1 MERGNC
7 LCAVI
12 LDGSCLGGKLSERN
26 RPRSG
31 NSLKGNYLGI
41 NCPGGQLLQLFKDL
55 LS

>member
-1 MERGNC
+1 MERGMC
-7 LCAVI
+7 LGAVI

-26 RPRSG
+26 RPRRG
-31 NSLKGNYLGI
+31 NSLEGNHLGV